1 FNVNSGLVNSTIKG
15 MVSTLY
21 QGPVLNVTVPINNTR
36 NEDVTLSAILEGEQI
51 KSYPTQIINFTS
63 FEITEV
69 SFNLTAKFG
78 AVLGS
83 TKIHFK
89 FIKGNNIYLEI
100 IKIIEI
106 GHSFAY
112 ESFMYDSKIV
122 SGDKISVAMNLI
134 NFWPNATQSLNVSF
148 TGEFIDDFISEEY
161 LAERQIKTVYYELNS
176 SENII
181 YDTIDIE
188 MSITI
193 NKTIYYTETIVIEI
207 LPKFEIISVSF
218 PKKVSQGSTAY
229 FILIIK
235 NNCEESE
242 VFSLYVNN
250 KKVSTNIN
258 LLALGEN
265 RIVKKITLP
274 FNPYEFGSKSYTFL
288 LKDSSGEDI
297 AQFYFEITIEL
308 STFNLIIFYFLPII
322 VPIGI
327 ILYFKNKHIKIKKL
341 RR

>member
-1 FNVNSGLVNSTIKG
+1 MNSGLVNHTIKG
-15 MVSTLY
+15 LVSTLY

-51 KSYPTQIINFTS
+51 KSDPAQIINFTS

-78 AVLGS
+78 ADLGK
-83 TKIHFK
+83 TKIRFK

-100 IKIIEI
+100 IKFIEI

-112 ESFMYDSKIV
+112 EGFMYDSKIV
-122 SGDKISVAMNLI
+122 SGDQISVAMNLI
-134 NFWPNATQSLNVSF
+134 NFWPNATQLLNVSF
-148 TGEFIDDFISEEY
+148 TGEFIDDFISEEF
-161 LAERQIKTVYYELNS
+161 LAESQIKTVYYELNS
-176 SENII
+176 FENII

-218 PKKVSQGSTAY
+218 PKKISQGSTAY

-235 NNCEESE
+235 NNREESE

-258 LLALGEN
+258 QLAPGEN

-274 FNPYEFGSKSYTFL
+274 FNPYEFGSNSYTFL

-297 AQFYFEITIEL
+297 VQFYFEITIEL
-308 STFNLIIFYFLPII
+308 SIFNLIIFYFLPII

-327 ILYFKNKHIKIKKL
+327 ILYFKNKHLKIKKL